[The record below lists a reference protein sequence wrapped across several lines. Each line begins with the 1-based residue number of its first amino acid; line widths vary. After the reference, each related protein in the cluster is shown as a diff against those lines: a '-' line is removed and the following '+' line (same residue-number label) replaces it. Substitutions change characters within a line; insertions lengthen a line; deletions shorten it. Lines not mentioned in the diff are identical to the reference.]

1 MQGQLTNRM
10 NTNYYEQQLRK
21 SEKMSRYSF
30 EKEADFYRNLLIV
43 ASGSLGILVSL
54 HNTQSEHL
62 YIRMVFL
69 LAVLLLAVGI
79 LTTAIVLHDL
89 SSLPE
94 RARQAFLAE
103 SKAALKDDRRL
114 KPVFVDKKKRTKV
127 CKKIVPSALAASLIL
142 LVLYVFLT
150 SF

>member
-1 MQGQLTNRM
+1 
-10 NTNYYEQQLRK
+10 
-21 SEKMSRYSF
+21 
-30 EKEADFYRNLLIV
+30 
-43 ASGSLGILVSL
+43 
-54 HNTQSEHL
+54 
-62 YIRMVFL
+62 MVFL

-89 SSLPE
+89 SRIPE

-114 KPVFVDKKKRTKV
+114 QPAFVDKKKRTKV